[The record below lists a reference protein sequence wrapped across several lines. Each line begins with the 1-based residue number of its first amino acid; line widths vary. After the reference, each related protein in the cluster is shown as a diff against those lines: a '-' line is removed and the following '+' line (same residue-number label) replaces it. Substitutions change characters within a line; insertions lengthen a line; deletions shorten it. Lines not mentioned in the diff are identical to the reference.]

1 LPESD
6 IEAKE
11 AGWEAETIKVSPPC
25 ADVRTSLP
33 SLVKSKVALLGA
45 GASSLLA
52 AHTAVFS
59 EIPDRKTPIE

>member
-11 AGWEAETIKVSPPC
+11 ADWEAETIGVSSPC
-25 ADVRTSLP
+25 ADFRTTLP
-33 SLVKSKVALLGA
+33 SPVKSKVALLGT

-52 AHTAVFS
+52 AHTTVFS